1 MIEYTINQYDMIN
14 ALYDMVKTVSISANT
29 NERYEYAWKRQI
41 SNLLFDIK
49 SNGYPTG
56 LITKNALNTD
66 KPYYIKDHV
75 YSRGT
80 VAEYLINTYRNE
92 SFNIE
97 WLRNNFPKLTTSI
110 FVTQE
115 ENILL
120 GQIAKEMSL
129 NELFKMKHYKT
140 AEIELLEVPS
150 NKVKKFP
157 HLITHHMEQLIIS

>member
-1 MIEYTINQYDMIN
+1 MVEYTDKQYDMIE
-14 ALYDMVKTVSISANT
+14 ALYDMIKSATTSDNKS
-29 NERYEYAWKRQI
+29 ERYEYAWKRQI

-56 LITKNALNTD
+56 LVTRKALETD
-66 KPYYIKDHV
+66 KPYYVKDHV

-80 VAEYLINTYRNE
+80 VAEYLIDTYRTE
-92 SFNIE
+92 PFDME
-97 WLRNNFPKLTTSI
+97 WLRNNFPRLTTSI

-129 NELFKMKHYKT
+129 GELFEMEHYKT
-140 AEIELLEVPS
+140 AGIELLEVPS
-150 NKVKKFP
+150 HRVKRFS
-157 HLITHHMEQLIIS
+157 HLITHHMEQLIMS